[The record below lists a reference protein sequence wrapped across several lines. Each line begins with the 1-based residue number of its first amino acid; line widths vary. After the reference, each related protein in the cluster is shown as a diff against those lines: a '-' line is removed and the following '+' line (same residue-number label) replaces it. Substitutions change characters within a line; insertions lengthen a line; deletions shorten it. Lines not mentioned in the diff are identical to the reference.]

1 MVSTE
6 AQGPGAGGEQ
16 EGEEQSS
23 QAAARAAEQLCV
35 QLSGNGAQE
44 GSLPHKP
51 SQFLSH
57 QGGLFPHV
65 LPGDHAL
72 REHRHVLGKAPPHC
86 LATEAASKQYR
97 SRRGILYIIKLLK
110 MWSTSLM
117 DKFVC
122 FWGAGFW

>member
-1 MVSTE
+1 MSTE

-44 GSLPHKP
+44 GSLPHNP

-65 LPGDHAL
+65 LPGD
-72 REHRHVLGKAPPHC
+72 
-86 LATEAASKQYR
+86 R
-97 SRRGILYIIKLLK
+97 SFKLLRVR
-110 MWSTSLM
+110 TRNV
-117 DKFVC
+117 FFC
-122 FWGAGFW
+122 FFISFLCLCFKIKIFYHEHTFIL